1 MLQKIKKNQ
10 KSVIL
15 SIGIIIAVV
24 VIITIVSGELAN
36 KKSKSSVAS
45 ISYDTVETVCSKIEE
60 KIKAEEKSI
69 KDTFTITRESEF
81 NINMVDKFINNRKYK
96 ITDVKFDVISD
107 NECKLTLTVKKKFLG
122 VI

>member
-1 MLQKIKKNQ
+1 MLQKIQKNL

-36 KKSKSSVAS
+36 RNKSSVTQ
-45 ISYDTVETVCSKIEE
+45 ISYDTVETVCNKIGER
-60 KIKAEEKSI
+60 ISAEEKQI
-69 KDTFTITRESEF
+69 KDTFTIKRESEF

-107 NECKLTLTVKKKFLG
+107 DECKLTLTVKKRFLG

>member
-10 KSVIL
+10 KSIIL
-15 SIGIIIAVV
+15 LIGCIVAS
-24 VIITIVSGELAN
+24 VIILNVVRGELAN
-36 KKSKSSVAS
+36 KKSSSVTQ
-45 ISYDTVETVCSKIEE
+45 ISYDTVETVCNKIGE
-60 KIKAEEKSI
+60 KIKAEEKNI